1 MLADARARGIPAL
14 VMGSRELNPNLPP
27 ALNVA
32 SDASEEAQIIVGGGA
47 SAYLYERPE
56 ESRTSQIP
64 AGAAVTIPEYGTG
77 ALGYRSPISDSFTP
91 GQPDALFGTT
101 GYLLVSVNVAA
112 RNPATN
118 VAPSSARLI
127 PLVQSLSLD
136 PVDGTLLR
144 RSAPALF
151 QGLGRRPIAGD
162 RWGPVSASSGNPNPP
177 GADPYSQF
185 PPTQCLQS
193 DCASA
198 IEPEYTFTSS
208 EPEIA
213 NFVEQDPNST
223 NLRKPLQNAEGH
235 VIPDP
240 KSGILCAFNAGT
252 TTVTVSAG
260 GLSYSTQVTVL
271 GGSVEQPCGTVPLS
285 ASHFARSSAVPT
297 PPAPA
302 PPPPAPA
309 PAPAPIAPPPA
320 PPLAPVPA
328 AKPALKPPLPPP
340 VLLFTP
346 FFQLP
351 AQAGV
356 PAIPPPPAAAF
367 GQPIPPGG
375 ATVRVFEEKRE
386 EEEATEQS
394 QAFAAYRAEDYRGL
408 PIGARA
414 YAGGGEGSGSV
425 SSALYL
431 LLAVVLVAGAGA
443 SLGRDPRRRHR
454 RTETEPALATARTQ
468 LPHPRQRRRT

>member
-1 MLADARARGIPAL
+1 M
-14 VMGSRELNPNLPP
+14 
-27 ALNVA
+27 
-32 SDASEEAQIIVGGGA
+32 
-47 SAYLYERPE
+47 
-56 ESRTSQIP
+56 
-64 AGAAVTIPEYGTG
+64 
-77 ALGYRSPISDSFTP
+77 
-91 GQPDALFGTT
+91 
-101 GYLLVSVNVAA
+101 
-112 RNPATN
+112 
-118 VAPSSARLI
+118 
-127 PLVQSLSLD
+127 QSLSLD

-162 RWGPVSASSGNPNPP
+162 RWGAVSAASGNPNPP

-185 PPTQCLQS
+185 PPTLCLQS

-223 NLRKPLQNAEGH
+223 NLRKPLQDAEGH
-235 VIPDP
+235 VIPDS

-285 ASHFARSSAVPT
+285 ASHFARAAAVPT

-320 PPLAPVPA
+320 PPVAPVPPPPV
-328 AKPALKPPLPPP
+328 KPVVKPPLPPP

-346 FFQLP
+346 LFQLP
-351 AQAGV
+351 AQAAV

-375 ATVRVFEEKRE
+375 ATVRVFEEKRRRRRRP
-386 EEEATEQS
+386 S
-394 QAFAAYRAEDYRGL
+394 SPRPLRLSRRDYRACRSARAPTRAGCGL
-408 PIGARA
+408 PRRPCTCCSPRFSWPAPELRSGAIPGARPPH
-414 YAGGGEGSGSV
+414 GDR
-425 SSALYL
+425 
-431 LLAVVLVAGAGA
+431 AGA
-443 SLGRDPRRRHR
+443 RDCSHPAAPPYPHR
-454 RTETEPALATARTQ
+454 
-468 LPHPRQRRRT
+468 RQRRRI